1 QTELTGEFE
10 ALVETAG
17 AVLEQGGGF
26 GRLRGMEE
34 GVVLAGAKRWAVEER
49 DDLVQDSGITRSI
62 HVGRRR
68 KCQPDAVVRNPRA
81 DALPR
86 LRQPPMLNVAFAEL
100 STGRTQEMASRL
112 FGFC

>member
-1 QTELTGEFE
+1 
-10 ALVETAG
+10 
-17 AVLEQGGGF
+17 
-26 GRLRGMEE
+26 
-34 GVVLAGAKRWAVEER
+34 
-49 DDLVQDSGITRSI
+49 SI

-112 FGFC
+112 FGFCMSQGHSVLKLVAKTVGPACLIESRARPNAAGERLVQEPAIEHDVHRT